1 MIGGMFLI
9 HCVAEDAFY
18 LLVGMVEGLMKDYFS
33 SNITSS
39 AAEKLDKE
47 GEKGQR
53 GIKIDAAVFTGLL
66 AGSEKGLSRKF
77 KDLGIHR
84 MSSHFT
90 ASHPCFVTWSVIRY
104 LLSS

>member
-18 LLVGMVEGLMKDYFS
+18 LLVGMVKGLMKDYFS
-33 SNITSS
+33 STITSS
-39 AAEKLDKE
+39 TAEKLDKE
-47 GEKGQR
+47 GEKGAK
-53 GIKIDAAVFTGLL
+53 GTKIDAAVFTGLL

-84 MSSHFT
+84 MSSQ
-90 ASHPCFVTWSVIRY
+90 CR
-104 LLSS
+104 